1 MNTQGFDFDRQT
13 LDALEALCKRG
24 ALPHALIIESADAQ
38 KAAQATEFLSMYAVC
53 DGEEKPCGACTQCHK
68 AKNKTHPD
76 IAYPKTTN
84 KSNTYDIDGMRAV
97 TSDAYIM
104 PNEANAKV
112 YIFEQADARFTDI
125 TQNAFLKL
133 LEEPPRNV
141 YFFLLCQSAQSLLI
155 TIRSRCT
162 VLHLQGSIQPDED
175 ALTPARAIIN
185 GILSP
190 REYELMLALRVLS
203 DKKQAEAVLGA
214 VKLLL
219 RDATALLCGAE
230 PLADREAASKLAARF
245 TKQKLIAMAQLCDSA
260 AGTIKQNVNINL
272 LTTWLC
278 GEFRR
283 ISWQR

>member
-1 MNTQGFDFDRQT
+1 MNTNGFDFDQNTR
-13 LDALEALCKRG
+13 DVLEALCKRG
-24 ALPHALIIESADAQ
+24 SLPHAVIIESADAQ
-38 KAAQATEFLSMYAVC
+38 KAAQAAQWLSMYAVC
-53 DGEEKPCGACTQCHK
+53 TADDKPCGECAGCHK
-68 AKNKTHPD
+68 AQSKTHPD
-76 IAYPKTTN
+76 INYPKTTN
-84 KSNTYDIDGMRAV
+84 KSNTYDIDAMRSLIA
-97 TSDAYIM
+97 DAYII

-141 YFFLLCQSAQSLLI
+141 FFILICQSALSLLI

-162 VLHLQGSIQPDED
+162 VLRLKGSIQPEEA
-175 ALTPARAIIN
+175 ALTPAREIVN

-203 DKKQAEAVLGA
+203 DKKQAEAVLAA

-230 PLADREAASKLAARF
+230 PIADRELAAKLAARF
-245 TKQKLIAMAQLCDSA
+245 TKQKLIEMAQLCDSA